1 MLRPGG
7 GGAAAAG
14 VADACGA
21 RGILVFGP
29 TAAAARIESSKTFA
43 KRVMDAAGILT
54 ARWLAGEAAD
64 RAALS
69 AFVADLGG
77 ACVVKADGLALGK
90 GVVVC
95 SSVEEAERALDEC
108 LAALR
113 FGDAG
118 GH

>member
-43 KRVMDAAGILT
+43 KRVMDAAGIPT
-54 ARWLAGEAAD
+54 ARWRAGGAGD
-64 RAALS
+64 RKQRS
-69 AFVADLGG
+69 AFIAELGG
-77 ACVVKADGLALGK
+77 ACVVKADGLGLGK
-90 GVVVC
+90 AVVVC
-95 SSVEEAERALDEC
+95 AGVTEAEGA
-108 LAALR
+108 
-113 FGDAG
+113 
-118 GH
+118 